1 MVKVE
6 KWFVQ
11 FRDVDGLNFVSSY
24 TGLESWSSSMDTGD
38 VMLFDYER
46 AREVMEELKK
56 HWRYQNG
63 PDNGFY
69 NVTISKAS
77 EKMYSDW
84 VGPSGELVGYLS
96 EGNTKEDLVR
106 LMWSHLTLEQ
116 RKELETEA
124 EEYLKLMIQ
133 DEVFNGYN

>member
-46 AREVMEELKK
+46 AREVMEELKQ

-69 NVTISKAS
+69 NVTIQKAS

-84 VGPSGELVGYLS
+84 CGPSGELMVYLTS
-96 EGNTKEDLVR
+96 SSTKEELVR
-106 LMWSHLTLEQ
+106 LMWGLLPLEQ
-116 RKELETEA
+116 RQRLE
-124 EEYLKLMIQ
+124 
-133 DEVFNGYN
+133 DEVEEFMKVSSMEGVVA